1 MFPILFS
8 LSSSLMPLI
17 RIIWMITI
25 LVIWYCRRSS
35 LVEWSWRLLTHR
47 MGNPAMVLMMDNLT
61 PNMAGDMPHFTSYS
75 HFLQDLRFRFLS
87 GDFDFLGV
95 RILFLI
101 TVEMLAF
108 FRMRAPL
115 IVTRNFILLFMVAF
129 ETKKFV
135 LMFSMEVEEVS
146 MVSTMIIVD
155 MLKQAYVVYKPEVL
169 MFDDT
174 VEAQLV
180 LYVPFIAQLL
190 LENAWVGETM
200 T

>member
-1 MFPILFS
+1 M
-8 LSSSLMPLI
+8 
-17 RIIWMITI
+17 
-25 LVIWYCRRSS
+25 
-35 LVEWSWRLLTHR
+35 EWSWRLLTHR

-61 PNMAGDMPHFTSYS
+61 PNMAGDMQHFTSYS
-75 HFLQDLRFRFLS
+75 HFLQDFRFRFLS

-95 RILFLI
+95 KILFLI
-101 TVEMLAF
+101 SVEMLAF
-108 FRMRAPL
+108 IRMSAL
-115 IVTRNFILLFMVAF
+115 LTLTRNFILLFMMAF

-146 MVSTMIIVD
+146 MVSTMIMVD
-155 MLKQAYVVYKPEVL
+155 MLNQAYVVYKPEVL

>member
-1 MFPILFS
+1 MFPIIFS

-17 RIIWMITI
+17 RIVWMITI
-25 LVIWYCRRSS
+25 LVFWLWRRSS

-61 PNMAGDMPHFTSYS
+61 PNMAGDMQHFTSYS

-95 RILFLI
+95 KILFLI
-101 TVEMLAF
+101 SVEMLAF
-108 FRMRAPL
+108 IRMSAL
-115 IVTRNFILLFMVAF
+115 LTLTRNFIFLFMMVF
-129 ETKKFV
+129 ETEKFV

-169 MFDDT
+169 MLDT

-180 LYVPFIAQLL
+180 LHVPFIAQLL
-190 LENAWVGETM
+190 LVNAWVGETM